1 MKVKNEYVK
10 IKSGK
15 KEYTLRNYIY
25 DSYLKIFSNRQN
37 KIYDYW
43 HGIGYEITE
52 VDETKLYTCHIKFDE
67 PLEDYTNAQV
77 SDFDITIP
85 LKNYE
90 MVGNESGTSTIYE
103 YSSLMIDYY
112 NPIDLTPYNGK
123 KITAIGFGGV
133 IRYIDVRPVIKI
145 YACVDTS
152 YYSIY
157 VNAEQGIEVSRKDT
171 IQSNAVC
178 DGYEYPLHLAPI
190 FERFS
195 EPDDEHHGDT
205 ARIRP
210 ILYSVGF
217 GNMRG
222 EMAEEWIIGQD
233 AEIQTID
240 DFKYGVAMKNPIS
253 VPLYPLSISY
263 PSNSVYPIQ
272 PEFKETIHPQENRF
286 ASDNMYPMKAGYNYI
301 IFKYRLY
308 YSLSQFEVIYL
319 DEYYTMSYA
328 YNPKGIFI
336 ATNKIERG

>member
-25 DSYLKIFSNRQN
+25 DSYLKLFSDCQ
-37 KIYDYW
+37 KELYDY
-43 HGIGYEITE
+43 GYGITE
-52 VDETKLYTCHIKFDE
+52 TNDTKLSACCIKFDTE
-67 PLEDYTNAQV
+67 LEDYTNANT
-77 SDFDITIP
+77 SDFDLFIP
-85 LKNYE
+85 IKQYSLT
-90 MVGNESGTSTIYE
+90 GNESGTSTIYE
-103 YSSLMIDYY
+103 YSSLMINYY
-112 NPIDLTPYNGK
+112 NPIDLTPYDGK
-123 KITAIGFGGV
+123 KITAIGFCG
-133 IRYIDVRPVIKI
+133 ITRWIDVTPVYKL
-145 YACVDTS
+145 YACLDTS

-157 VNAEQGIEVSRKDT
+157 VDKTQGIEISRKDT

-178 DGYEYPLHLAPI
+178 DGYQYPLHLSPI
-190 FERFS
+190 LERFS
-195 EPDDEHHGDT
+195 EEDDEHHGAI

-222 EMAEEWIIGQD
+222 KMAQEWIIGQD

-240 DFKYGVAMKNPIS
+240 NFKYGVAMKNPVN
-253 VPLYPLSISY
+253 VPLYPLNIIH
-263 PSNSVYPIQ
+263 PSNGLYPIQ
-272 PEFKETIHPQENRF
+272 PEFKETIHPQEER
-286 ASDNMYPMKAGYNYI
+286 YPSNSIYPIKAGYNYI

-308 YSLSQFEVIYL
+308 YNVLNDIVYL